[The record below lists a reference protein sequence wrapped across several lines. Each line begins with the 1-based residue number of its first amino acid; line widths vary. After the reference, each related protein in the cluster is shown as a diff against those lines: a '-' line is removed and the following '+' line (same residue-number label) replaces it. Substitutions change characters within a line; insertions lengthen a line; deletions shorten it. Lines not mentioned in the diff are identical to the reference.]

1 MSRQDIPMNSVTTGN
16 SDPRPGLGEDGTQ
29 DGLYLVEV
37 LLPADE
43 RRSQLDDRVTTV
55 VGAAHQPGVEQR
67 LGQDP
72 AQQPLGLVVVEGLP
86 GDLVL
91 DQLDAVEVAGPPD
104 LPDDRQVGELLQG
117 GA

>member
-1 MSRQDIPMNSVTTGN
+1 MSGQDIPMNSVTPEN
-16 SDPRPGLGEDGTQ
+16 SDARPGLGEDGTQ

-37 LLPADE
+37 LLATDE
-43 RRSQLDDRVTTV
+43 RRRELDDRVTAV

-67 LGQDP
+67 LGQEP
-72 AQQPLGLVVVEGLP
+72 AQQPLGLVVVERLP

-104 LPDDRQVGELLQG
+104 LPYD
-117 GA
+117 